1 MDYLLLITSS
11 VGLGFKSIFAKKG
24 NAHLTEKHNIYTYNF
39 FMFVIAFI
47 ATVSA
52 GIWSFNGISAF
63 SVMLAAF
70 YGVFLVFGQM
80 FLIKAMDVGSVS
92 LSSLFYSF
100 GFLLPTL
107 AGVLLY
113 KETVSLSQ
121 IISVLLI
128 VLSLVITTERDGK
141 VSGKW
146 FSLILIAFLCNGS
159 VGVVQKIFRMSE
171 FGHEQSGFMMLSFLF
186 GAVVSFIFMPKKNFS
201 FPSKDFLKV
210 VSGSGITL
218 GLVNVINVYISG
230 VLPSIIVFPGVNGGG
245 IIASSVL
252 ARIFIG
258 EKLSLRKKIGIAV
271 GIVAVCLFAL

>member
-1 MDYLLLITSS
+1 MDYLLLIISS

-47 ATVSA
+47 ATVLA
-52 GIWSFNGISAF
+52 RIWSLSSVSAF
-63 SVMLAAF
+63 SVMMAAF
-70 YGVFLVFGQM
+70 YGVFLVFGQT
-80 FLIKAMDVGSVS
+80 FLIKAMDFGSVS

-100 GFLLPTL
+100 GFLLPTV
-107 AGVLLY
+107 AGVMLY
-113 KETVSLSQ
+113 KESVSLSQ

-128 VLSLVITTERDGK
+128 VLSLIITTERDGK

-146 FSLILIAFLCNGS
+146 FSLILIAFLCNGA
-159 VGVVQKIFRMSE
+159 VGIVQKIFRMSE
-171 FGHEQSGFMMLSFLF
+171 FGHEQSGFMMLSFFF
-186 GAVVSFIFMPKKNFS
+186 GAVASFIFMPKRNFS
-201 FPSKDFLKV
+201 FPPKDFLKV

-258 EKLSLRKKIGIAV
+258 EKLSARKKIGIAV